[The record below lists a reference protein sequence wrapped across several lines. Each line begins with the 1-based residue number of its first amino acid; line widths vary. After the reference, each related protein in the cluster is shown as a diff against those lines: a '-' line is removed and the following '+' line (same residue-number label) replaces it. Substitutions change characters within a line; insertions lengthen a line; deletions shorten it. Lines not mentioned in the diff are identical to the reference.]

1 MEVKMKPIQFPTI
14 RPLLLAL
21 FGTALSISALA
32 ANTNYKTATS
42 PAATAEFSF
51 SVTFIP
57 IPGRINA
64 VSAALN
70 FDPKNL
76 GKTTGTVS
84 VNLSKLDTGI
94 GLRDEHARGYLG
106 AEKHPNAVFTLSSIG
121 GIKTLEKG
129 KEATGIVIGK
139 FDLNGISKPLSAPIT
154 LKFDGTRVNVSTA
167 FKVTL
172 SDHNISI
179 PGADPTVAVKV
190 NFTLEPKL

>member
-1 MEVKMKPIQFPTI
+1 MKPMQSPKF

-21 FGTALSISALA
+21 FGAALSISALA
-32 ANTNYKTATS
+32 ANTNYRVANA
-42 PAATAEFSF
+42 PAATAEFNF
-51 SVTFIP
+51 SVTLIP

-106 AEKHPNAVFTLSSIG
+106 AEKHPNAIFTLSSIG
-121 GIKTLEKG
+121 GIKNLEKG
-129 KEATGIVIGK
+129 KDITGTAIGK
-139 FDLNGISKPLSAPIT
+139 FDLNGIAKPLNAPIT
-154 LKFDGTRVNVSTA
+154 LKFDGTRVNVSTT
-167 FKVTL
+167 FNVTL

-179 PGADPTVAVKV
+179 PGSDPTVAVKV
-190 NFTLEPKL
+190 NFTLEPKP